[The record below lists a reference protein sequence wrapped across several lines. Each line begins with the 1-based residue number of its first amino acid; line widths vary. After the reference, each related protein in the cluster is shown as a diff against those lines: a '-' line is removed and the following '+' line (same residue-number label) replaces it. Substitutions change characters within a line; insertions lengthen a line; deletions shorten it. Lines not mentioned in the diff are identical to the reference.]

1 MAYWGVWQVP
11 RLLAAVGNKHGNAI
25 IGAALMK
32 SLAVWLMPDVARTVR
47 MWRRFLPIYLRYRWT
62 TWRYQE
68 ARGYTAQASCGL
80 PY

>member
-11 RLLAAVGNKHGNAI
+11 RTLAAVGNKYGNAI

-32 SLAVWLMPDVARTVR
+32 SLAVWLLPDVARTVR

-68 ARGYTAQASCGL
+68 ARGYTTQASCGL